1 MDEQTKPSLKVI
13 WRLLKYVKPYRGK
26 AVQLYVLLYAG
37 LGFDLL
43 RPVVVAWAI
52 NHITRMV
59 RAGADEAQIIPLA
72 LCYVLLYVGASL
84 LRDLFRFRRGLTQ
97 TAIVHGVIS
106 DLKCRQYEKVQRL
119 SLEYHGNTSSGELI
133 ARSTR
138 DVDKIRMFLATTVF
152 MGPEIL
158 SYLIGASVIILMW
171 DYRLGTAALS
181 MIIPTAYLMIK
192 FARRIRPMFTDA
204 SDKYDDVTTVLQE
217 NIAGARVVRAFGQER
232 REIEK
237 FGGRAQVFTRQMI
250 KAIAVWA
257 KSIPFAMFIFR
268 LSIPL
273 TLFCGGVLVMKGA
286 VSLGAIAACLLYL
299 NNIADRMRAVG
310 RMVDFTQQASAS
322 AEKIF
327 KLLDEKEGIR
337 DATAAEPLADGPG
350 QVTFENVSLTLGE
363 QKVLRD
369 VSFSVEAG
377 QTVAV
382 VGRTGC
388 GKSSLISL
396 LGRFHDPD
404 EGRVLIDGQ
413 DITGV
418 MLKSLRSEVG
428 VVFQDTFL
436 FSASVADNIRYG
448 SPEASS
454 QDITRYAKAA
464 GAHAF
469 VEDLENG
476 YDTIIGERGVTLS
489 GGQKQRVSIAR
500 AVVSDPRLLVLDDA
514 TASVDS
520 YTERGIH
527 ESLRELSREK
537 TTFIISQR
545 ISTVQHADKI
555 IVLDEGKIVQTG
567 THEGL
572 LQTDGIYRT
581 IYDGQS
587 LNNQVAEEVIA

>member
-1 MDEQTKPSLKVI
+1 MVEQAKPSLKVI
-13 WRLLKYVKPYRGK
+13 WRLLKYVKPYKGK
-26 AVQLYVLLYAG
+26 AVQLYVLLYTG

-52 NHITRMV
+52 NHVTRMV
-59 RAGADEAQIIPLA
+59 RAGADEAQIIPLV
-72 LCYVLLYVGASL
+72 LSYVLLYVGASL

-106 DLKCRQYEKVQRL
+106 DLRCREYEKVQRL
-119 SLEYHGNTSSGELI
+119 SLEFHGNASSGELI

-138 DVDKIRMFLATTVF
+138 DVDKIRMFLATAVF

-158 SYLIGASVIILMW
+158 SYVIGASVIILIW
-171 DYRLGTAALS
+171 DYRLGAAALS

-192 FARRIRPMFTDA
+192 FARRIRPMFMDA

-217 NIAGARVVRAFGQER
+217 NIAGARVVRAFGQEG

-257 KSIPFAMFIFR
+257 ESVPFAMFIFR

-273 TLFCGGVLVMKGA
+273 TLFFGGVLVMRGA

-299 NNIADRMRAVG
+299 RSIADRMRAVG

-327 KLLDEKEGIR
+327 KLLDEKEGIM
-337 DATAAEPLADGPG
+337 DAEDAEPLPDGPG

-363 QKVLRD
+363 QRVLND
-369 VSFSVEAG
+369 ISFSVSAG
-377 QTVAV
+377 QTVAI

-396 LGRFHDPD
+396 LGRFHDPG

-413 DITGV
+413 DITSV
-418 MLKSLRSEVG
+418 TLKSLRGEVG

-454 QDITRYAKAA
+454 EDIMRYAKAA

-500 AVVSDPRLLVLDDA
+500 AIVSDPRLLVLDDA

-527 ESLRELSREK
+527 EALRELSKQK

-572 LQTDGIYRT
+572 LQTEGIYRT

-587 LNNQVAEEVIA
+587 LNNQVAEDVIA

>member
-1 MDEQTKPSLKVI
+1 MAEDRKPSPKVI
-13 WRLLKYVKPYRGK
+13 WRLLKHIKPYKGK
-26 AVQLYVLLYAG
+26 AVLLYVLLYAG

-52 NHITRMV
+52 NHVTRMV
-59 RAGADEAQIIPLA
+59 RAGADEAQVIPLA
-72 LCYVLLYVGASL
+72 LCYVLLYIGASL

-119 SLEYHGNTSSGELI
+119 SLDFHGNTSSGELI

-138 DVDKIRMFLATTVF
+138 DIDKIRMFLATTVF
-152 MGPEIL
+152 MGPEII
-158 SYLIGASVIILMW
+158 SYIVGASVVIIVW
-171 DYRLGTAALS
+171 DYRLGAAALS
-181 MIIPTAYLMIK
+181 VVVPTVLLMTK
-192 FARRIRPMFTDA
+192 FARKIRPMFTDA
-204 SDKYDDVTTVLQE
+204 SDKYDNVTTVLQE

-232 REIEK
+232 REIDK
-237 FGGRAQVFTRQMI
+237 FGGRANVFMQQMI

-273 TLFCGGVLVMKGA
+273 TLFFGGILVIKGT

-299 NNIADRMRAVG
+299 RNIADRMRAVG

-327 KLLDEKEGIR
+327 RLLDEDEGIT
-337 DATAAEPLADGPG
+337 DAEGAEPLADGRG
-350 QVTFENVSLTLGE
+350 QVTFENVSLKLGD
-363 QKVLRD
+363 QKVLD
-369 VSFSVEAG
+369 GVSFSVEPG

-388 GKSSLISL
+388 GKSSLVSL
-396 LGRFHDPD
+396 LARFHDPD
-404 EGRVLIDGQ
+404 EGRVLIDGR
-413 DITGV
+413 DVRELT
-418 MLKSLRSEVG
+418 LKSLRSEVG
-428 VVFQDTFL
+428 IVFQDTFL

-448 SPEASS
+448 SPDASS
-454 QDITRYAKAA
+454 EDIRRFAKAA
-464 GAHAF
+464 GAHKF
-469 VEDLENG
+469 IEDLESG

-527 ESLRELSREK
+527 EALRRLSREK

-555 IVLDEGKIVQTG
+555 IVLDEGRIVQIG
-567 THEGL
+567 THSGL
-572 LQTDGIYRT
+572 LQTHGIYRT
-581 IYDGQS
+581 IYDGQC
-587 LNNQVAEEVIA
+587 LNNQMAEEGIA

>member
-1 MDEQTKPSLKVI
+1 MAEQRKPSLKVI
-13 WRLLKYVKPYRGK
+13 WRLLKYLKPYRGK
-26 AVQLYVLLYAG
+26 AALLYILLYTG
-37 LGFDLL
+37 LGFDLM

-52 NHITRMV
+52 DHITLMV
-59 RAGADEAQIIPLA
+59 RAKADLVQVWPLA
-72 LCYVLLYVGASL
+72 LCYVLLFMGFSL

-106 DLKCRQYEKVQRL
+106 DLRCHQYEKVQRL
-119 SLEYHGNTSSGELI
+119 SLEFHGRASSGQLI

-138 DVDKIRMFLATTVF
+138 DVDKLRMFLATTVF
-152 MGPEIL
+152 MGPEIIF
-158 SYLIGASVIILMW
+158 YMIGASIIILTW
-171 DYRLGTAALS
+171 DYRLGAAALS
-181 MIIPTAYLMIK
+181 MVIPTAVLMIK
-192 FARRIRPMFTDA
+192 FARKIRPMFKDA
-204 SDKYDDVTTVLQE
+204 SDKYDNVTTVLQE
-217 NIAGARVVRAFGQER
+217 NIAGARVVRAFGQEE

-237 FGGRAQVFTRQMI
+237 FGGRAQIFMGQMI
-250 KAIAVWA
+250 KAIATWA
-257 KSIPFAMFIFR
+257 ESIPFAMFIFR
-268 LSIPL
+268 LSIPM
-273 TLFCGGVLVMKGA
+273 TLFFGGVLVMKGS

-327 KLLDEKEGIR
+327 KLLDENEGIE
-337 DATAAEPLADGPG
+337 DATDAEPLSEGLG

-363 QKVLRD
+363 QRVLSD
-369 VSFSVEAG
+369 VSFSAEAG
-377 QTVAV
+377 QTIAV

-396 LGRFHDPD
+396 LARFHNPD
-404 EGRVLIDGQ
+404 QGRVLIDGQ
-413 DITGV
+413 DISEVT
-418 MLKSLRSEVG
+418 LESLRREVG
-428 VVFQDTFL
+428 IVFQDTFL
-436 FSASVADNIRYG
+436 FSASVGDNICYG
-448 SPEASS
+448 SPEVSGEE
-454 QDITRYAKAA
+454 IVKYARAA
-464 GAHAF
+464 GAHTF
-469 VEDLENG
+469 IEELDDG

-527 ESLRELSREK
+527 EALRELSRDK
-537 TTFIISQR
+537 TTFVISQR

-555 IVLDEGKIVQTG
+555 IVLDEGKIVEIG

-572 LQTDGIYRT
+572 LQTDGIYRM

-587 LNNQVAEEVIA
+587 LNNRVVEEVPA

>member
-1 MDEQTKPSLKVI
+1 MAEDRKPSLRVI
-13 WRLLKYVKPYRGK
+13 WRLLKHIKPYKRK
-26 AVQLYVLLYAG
+26 AVLLYVLLYGG

-52 NHITRMV
+52 NHVTRMV
-59 RAGADEAQIIPLA
+59 RAGVDEAQVIPLT
-72 LCYVLLYVGASL
+72 LCYVLLYIGASL
-84 LRDLFRFRRGLTQ
+84 LRDLFRFRRGLIQ
-97 TAIVHGVIS
+97 TALVHGVIS
-106 DLKCRQYEKVQRL
+106 DLRCKVYEKVQRM

-138 DVDKIRMFLATTVF
+138 DIDKIRMFLATTVF
-152 MGPEIL
+152 MGPEIVF
-158 SYLIGASVIILMW
+158 YMIGASIVILTW
-171 DYRLGTAALS
+171 DYRLGVASLS
-181 MIIPTAYLMIK
+181 MVIPTVILMAK
-192 FARRIRPMFTDA
+192 FAGKIRPMFMDA
-204 SDKYDDVTTVLQE
+204 SDKYDEVTTVLQE
-217 NIAGARVVRAFGQER
+217 NIAGARVVRAFGQEK
-232 REIEK
+232 REICK
-237 FGGRAQVFTRQMI
+237 FGSRAQVFMQQMI
-250 KAIAVWA
+250 NVITVWGDNV
-257 KSIPFAMFIFR
+257 PFAMFIFR

-273 TLFCGGVLVMKGA
+273 TLFFGGVLVMKGA

-327 KLLDEKEGIR
+327 KLLDEDEGIA
-337 DATAAEPLADGPG
+337 DADGAGPLARGPG
-350 QVTFENVSLTLGE
+350 HVVFDNVSLKLGE
-363 QKVLRD
+363 QKVLSE
-369 VSFSVEAG
+369 VSFKVGAG
-377 QTVAV
+377 ETVAV

-396 LGRFHDPD
+396 LARFHDPD

-413 DITGV
+413 DVTEV
-418 MLKSLRSEVG
+418 TLDSLRSQVG
-428 VVFQDTFL
+428 IVFQDTFL

-448 SPEASS
+448 CPEASS
-454 QDITRYAKAA
+454 EDIVRYAKAA
-464 GAHAF
+464 GAHRF
-469 VEDLENG
+469 IEGLDYG
-476 YDTIIGERGVTLS
+476 YDTVIGERGVTLS
-489 GGQKQRVSIAR
+489 GGQKQRISIAR
-500 AVVSDPRLLVLDDA
+500 AVVSNPRLLVLDDA

-527 ESLRELSREK
+527 EALRRLSKEK

-581 IYDGQS
+581 IYEGQS
-587 LNNQVAEEVIA
+587 LNDRVAEDVIG